1 VAVEA
6 PLPFESLDFV
16 YTPAADVA
24 AELGYYTTV
33 LGGEVGWAIER
44 FGTRVAMVR
53 LAPGSPEVLLAEH
66 LDGDRAVL
74 VYRVADLD
82 AAVAALEARGW
93 KEHVRSGMPYGPL
106 SVFGTPGG
114 QPLAI
119 YERTRPGA
127 AAGLEGRR
135 DF

>member
-1 VAVEA
+1 MADE
-6 PLPFESLDFV
+6 PGLPFESLDFV
-16 YTPAADVA
+16 YLPAADVA
-24 AELGYYTTV
+24 AELEHVATV

-66 LDGDRAVL
+66 LHGERPVL
-74 VYRVADLD
+74 VYRVED
-82 AAVAALEARGW
+82 LEAASAELERRGMT
-93 KEHVRSGMPYGPL
+93 EQVRAGMPYGPMT
-106 SVFGTPGG
+106 VFATPGG

-127 AAGLEGRR
+127 AEILAGRR